1 VTLANDAAVTSA
13 TQIGLTWSAAAFDG
27 ASSIIDYRIQYDQ
40 GTGTWTQL
48 VDGITTTSYT
58 ATGLTADT
66 VYAFKV
72 EARNVKGFSSESISF
87 SIRAAAIP
95 DTPSAPTTTVNGNNV
110 DITWTEP
117 GTGGSPITAY
127 EITIRQSDG
136 TTFTVDST
144 NCDGSGSTILNA
156 RLCSVPITTL
166 MASPYSLNWG
176 DSVYAKVKA
185 TNIVGDSSTSSEGNG
200 AVILTNPDAPVT
212 LANNAATTSATT
224 IAMTWSAGSS
234 NGGTPVIDYRV
245 NYKLS
250 TDGSFA
256 VLATGV
262 TTTSYTTTALT

>member
-1 VTLANDAAVTSA
+1 VTLANDASITSA
-13 TQIGLTWSAAAFDG
+13 TQVGLTWSAGTFDG